1 MVLEVVPRAF
11 VALDRR
17 IQLPVHLC
25 QMSVDV
31 DLAAVLGRAAGA
43 AEDGLGAVMN
53 PPVVK
58 EMSPV
63 QGFQSKVDW
72 FRATNLS
79 RNSRA

>member
-1 MVLEVVPRAF
+1 
-11 VALDRR
+11 
-17 IQLPVHLC
+17 
-25 QMSVDV
+25 MSVDV

-63 QGFQSKVDW
+63 QGFQS
-72 FRATNLS
+72 
-79 RNSRA
+79 